1 MRNILV
7 LGGTGFVGRH
17 VCEALQRAHCRM
29 TVPTRHIKH
38 AAHIAHLPLVTVA
51 NIDITDPDTLTRLV
65 AGHDAVVN
73 LVAILHGSAA
83 AFQAI
88 HVDLPER
95 LGTACLAASVHRL
108 VHVSALGASA
118 TGPSLYQRSKAAGEQ
133 ALQSG
138 HDLDLT
144 VLRPSVIFGAGD
156 RFLTLFARLQTL
168 LPVLPLAGADTRF
181 QPVWVQDVA
190 DAVVH
195 ALLTPATVGQTVEAV
210 GPDVFTLAE
219 LVGLSG
225 QAVGHARPV
234 VGVPQGLAMLQA
246 GLMSLLPGEPVM
258 SADNVRSLSVDNVAS
273 PAEAGI
279 PTLADWGMHPSSV
292 RAILPTY
299 LHADAQA
306 CNPRQRLVNLR
317 AGLR

>member
-17 VCEALQRAHCRM
+17 VCEALQRAHCRV

-38 AAHIAHLPLVTVA
+38 ADHIAHLPLVTVVSV
-51 NIDITDPDTLTRLV
+51 DITDPDALTRLV

-95 LGTACLAASVHRL
+95 LGTACLAAGVRRL

-118 TGPSLYQRSKAAGEQ
+118 NGPSLYQRSKAAGEH
-133 ALQSG
+133 ALLRG

-156 RFLTLFARLQTL
+156 RFLTLFARLQTV
-168 LPVLPLAGADTRF
+168 LPVVPLAGAGTRF

-190 DAVVH
+190 NAVVH
-195 ALLTPATVGQTVEAV
+195 ALHTPSTVGQTVEAV

-219 LVGLSG
+219 LVDLSG
-225 QAVGHARPV
+225 LAVGHARPV
-234 VGVPQGLAMLQA
+234 VGVPQGLAIWQA
-246 GLMSLLPGEPVM
+246 GLMSLLPGEPLM

-273 PAEAGI
+273 PVEAGI

-292 RAILPTY
+292 KAILPTY

>member
-7 LGGTGFVGRH
+7 LGGTGFVGSH

-29 TVPTRHIKH
+29 TVPTRHIKR
-38 AAHIAHLPLVTVA
+38 AAHIAHLPLVTVVDTDV
-51 NIDITDPDTLTRLV
+51 NDPDALTRLV

-73 LVAILHGSAA
+73 LVAILHGSEQ
-83 AFQAI
+83 AFQAV

-95 LGTACLAASVHRL
+95 LAQACEAAGVRRL

-118 TGPSLYQRSKAAGEQ
+118 DGPSLYQRSKAAGES
-133 ALQSG
+133 ALRA
-138 HDLDLT
+138 HTLDLT

-156 RFLTLFARLQTL
+156 RFLNMFARLQTL
-168 LPVLPLAGADTRF
+168 LPVMPLAGAGTRF

-190 DAVVH
+190 AAVVH
-195 ALLTPATVGQTVEAV
+195 ALVNPSTIGQTVEAV

-219 LVGLSG
+219 LVRLSG

-234 VGVPQGLAMLQA
+234 VGLPNSLAMLQA
-246 GLMSLLPGEPVM
+246 TLMSLMPGEPLM

-273 PAEAGI
+273 PAEAGV
-279 PTLADWGMHPSSV
+279 PTLADWGMQPSSV
-292 RAILPTY
+292 AAILPTY
-299 LHADAQA
+299 LQA
-306 CNPRQRLVNLR
+306 NGQAGSPRQRLVNLR
-317 AGLR
+317 GGLR

>member
-1 MRNILV
+1 MHNVLV
-7 LGGTGFVGRH
+7 LGGSGFVGQH
-17 VCEALQRAHCRM
+17 VCEALQRAHCHF

-38 AAHIAHLPLVTVA
+38 ASHVAHLPLATVV
-51 NIDITDPDTLTRLV
+51 NVDFQDPAALARLV

-95 LGTACLAASVHRL
+95 LATACQAAGVRRL

-133 ALQSG
+133 ALQA

-156 RFLTLFARLQTL
+156 RFLTMFARLQTG
-168 LPVLPLAGADTRF
+168 LPIMPLAGASTRF

-190 DAVVH
+190 AAIVH
-195 ALLTPATVGQTVEAV
+195 ALRTPATAGQTVEAV

-219 LVGLSG
+219 LVRLSG

-234 VGVPQGLAMLQA
+234 LGLPPSLAMWQA
-246 GLMSLLPGEPVM
+246 ALMSLLPGEPLM

-273 PAEAGI
+273 PMDAGI

-292 RAILPTY
+292 RAVVPTY
-299 LHADAQA
+299 LHADEQA
-306 CNPRQRLVNLR
+306 CNPRQRLINLR
-317 AGLR
+317 AWRR